1 MKKSKL
7 GKGLETLIGDVS
19 AVAEKAGALQDIA
32 IGKIKQNPNQPRKV
46 FDDVKLK
53 ELADSI
59 REQGLLQPVVV
70 QDDGAGGYTL
80 IAGERRLRACK
91 SLNWTSI
98 KAVIRNDLEK
108 IDLLELALIENI
120 QRDDLNPMERAEAY
134 SHLIDQYGLTQES
147 VAKVLG
153 KSRAAVANSV
163 RLLTLPDSVQTW
175 LGEGKLTEGHAKVLL
190 QSADIALINKLA
202 KGVIDEGLSV
212 RALEQRM
219 ADGGGGPTKA
229 APGRAAAAP
238 AAGLTPYVLEIQEKL
253 AQILGTRVR
262 IKVSKSNKY
271 KGQVVIEFNHNDDF
285 ETIVNHIVEGDRP
298 ATSPAIRSFMT

>member
-19 AVAEKAGALQDIA
+19 AVAEKVGALQDIA
-32 IGKIKQNPNQPRKV
+32 IGKIKPNPNQPRKV
-46 FDDVKLK
+46 FDDTKLK

-70 QDDGAGGYTL
+70 QEDGAGGYTL

-91 SLNWTSI
+91 SLGWNSI

-190 QSADIALINKLA
+190 QSADIALINKMA
-202 KGVIDEGLSV
+202 KAVIDEGLSV
-212 RALEQRM
+212 RALEQRI
-219 ADGGGGPTKA
+219 ADSGGSTKA